1 MSSSNDPEL
10 HQRPDA
16 FPNTLW
22 SEVVAAANHPAPSS
36 KPALENLCSRYWVPL
51 YSYIRRNARD
61 RDEAE
66 DLTQAFFSRLLQKGY
81 LTDYRRERGKFRT
94 FLLAC
99 LKHFLANERDWAS
112 AQKRGGGKPELP
124 LEFDINNAEQK
135 LLYDPPDNLTPEV
148 LYERQW
154 AFSVVAR
161 VQARMEREFERGGRS
176 RHFAQLRAF
185 ITDEDNPLPY
195 REIAASLGISEG
207 SLKVTV
213 HRLRRRFRELLRDE
227 ILQTVL
233 SQEEAQEEL
242 GFLMSVLRH

>member
-22 SEVVAAANHPAPSS
+22 SEVVAAANHPPRRQ
-36 KPALENLCSRYWVPL
+36 SRRWRICVPDIGFH
-51 YSYIRRNARD
+51 SIRTSGATRHS
-61 RDEAE
+61 DEAE

-112 AQKRGGGKPELP
+112 AQKRGGGNPELP

-227 ILQTVL
+227 ISQTVL